1 MQTRGNLPTAIKVMR
16 ARRHLRVLRDQV
28 LAHGPVRRHY
38 PAGVHPLGGQRRREL
53 GRAVLAEPLRRRQR
67 PEAAQGRPARL
78 ETPGEADVRG
88 PREKRVFR
96 EIIERMGY
104 NPDDA
109 YPKSNYDQ
117 WLGYF
122 LGMRVLN
129 EDATKWE
136 PVITWTE
143 ADNEKYHASY
153 PAQEGKVA
161 FDQFM
166 ADGSYVVER
175 SEGDPRNYVGYRD
188 DKLGIGEDGESVVVA
203 DTAWPRRRCP
213 ASWRSTAS
221 TRPTM

>member
-1 MQTRGNLPTAIKVMR
+1 MYE
-16 ARRHLRVLRDQV
+16 AR
-28 LAHGPVRRHY
+28 
-38 PAGVHPLGGQRRREL
+38 E
-53 GRAVLAEPLRRRQR
+53 
-67 PEAAQGRPARL
+67 
-78 ETPGEADVRG
+78 
-88 PREKRVFR
+88 EKRVFR

-143 ADNEKYHASY
+143 ADNEVPREL

-175 SEGDPRNYVGYRD
+175 SEAIRATTWAIVMTSWALAKMASR
-188 DKLGIGEDGESVVVA
+188 SS
-203 DTAWPRRRCP
+203 WPTRPGRARRCR
-213 ASWRSTAS
+213 ANWRSTAS
-221 TRPTM
+221 TRPTT

>member
-1 MQTRGNLPTAIKVMR
+1 MYE
-16 ARRHLRVLRDQV
+16 AR
-28 LAHGPVRRHY
+28 
-38 PAGVHPLGGQRRREL
+38 E
-53 GRAVLAEPLRRRQR
+53 
-67 PEAAQGRPARL
+67 
-78 ETPGEADVRG
+78 
-88 PREKRVFR
+88 EKRVFR

-203 DTAWPRRRCP
+203 DPPGRARRCR
-213 ASWRSTAS
+213 ANWRSTAS
-221 TRPTM
+221 TRPTT

>member
-1 MQTRGNLPTAIKVMR
+1 
-16 ARRHLRVLRDQV
+16 
-28 LAHGPVRRHY
+28 
-38 PAGVHPLGGQRRREL
+38 
-53 GRAVLAEPLRRRQR
+53 
-67 PEAAQGRPARL
+67 
-78 ETPGEADVRG
+78 
-88 PREKRVFR
+88 
-96 EIIERMGY
+96 
-104 NPDDA
+104 
-109 YPKSNYDQ
+109 
-117 WLGYF
+117 
-122 LGMRVLN
+122 MRVLN

-188 DKLGIGEDGESVVVA
+188 DKLGIGEDGESVS
-203 DTAWPRRRCP
+203 WPTPPGRARRCP

>member
-1 MQTRGNLPTAIKVMR
+1 MYE
-16 ARRHLRVLRDQV
+16 AR
-28 LAHGPVRRHY
+28 
-38 PAGVHPLGGQRRREL
+38 E
-53 GRAVLAEPLRRRQR
+53 
-67 PEAAQGRPARL
+67 
-78 ETPGEADVRG
+78 
-88 PREKRVFR
+88 EKRVFR
-96 EIIERMGY
+96 EIVERMGY

-161 FDQFM
+161 LRPVHGRRKLRGG
-166 ADGSYVVER
+166 ALGGR
-175 SEGDPRNYVGYRD
+175 SAQLRGLP
-188 DKLGIGEDGESVVVA
+188 
-203 DTAWPRRRCP
+203 
-213 ASWRSTAS
+213 
-221 TRPTM
+221 